1 MVFNAH
7 GWRWPKYSGSF
18 ARHHVHTRI
27 ASASDGLETRG
38 PSLLCNG
45 VDRTHEQLF
54 RKARWELEQV
64 YARACSLQPL
74 RHAN

>member
-1 MVFNAH
+1 MAFNAH

-54 RKARWELEQV
+54 RKARWE
-64 YARACSLQPL
+64 CKSLHTRVLSPIPST
-74 RHAN
+74 R